1 MPEIAE
7 PPVQVTK
14 LQADIAATTN
24 AAVQDTAFG
33 PDFDAEVDAAIAKD
47 AGVKPPEP
55 KPEPEAK
62 PAKEAKQDKPKAE
75 KSVMDIPDVLLKK
88 EKAEAKHEAPD
99 AEREKA
105 IKEQTA
111 GMSPKAADR
120 FRAIEAKAHAAEQK
134 AARAEKLEAELGIAQ
149 ERLKN
154 AVDSS
159 QFDALKKQS
168 EELDEIVQKNA
179 LTDHPRF
186 KAKFDAEM
194 AKKLEKAKGSLSKEA
209 SAEVEALLSLQP
221 TAQRN
226 RRLNEIKGEL
236 EEWEQDS
243 FRKAVD
249 EYDDLNQERTRELS
263 NWKVNKLKLAELTEQ
278 EKAQATQHQKATIDK
293 AIASVIPRFT
303 DEEKGVELFRKADG
317 NDEWNKTV
325 DARIDTVKKLTA
337 ADLSREDIAE
347 MAAWAVGSQEYRKLF
362 LTQRALLQR
371 LQDEIS
377 SLKSG
382 EPDLGEGGLHT
393 DGDDDES
400 GSAVDVMVRMAKKA
414 GAVQ

>member
-7 PPVQVTK
+7 PPVQVTP
-14 LQADIAATTN
+14 LSADIAAKTS
-24 AAVQDTAFG
+24 AAVQDTGFG
-33 PDFDAEVDAAIAKD
+33 ADFDAEVDAAIAKD
-47 AGVKPPEP
+47 AGVKLPEP
-55 KPEPEAK
+55 KLEPEPK

-88 EKAEAKHEAPD
+88 EKAEAKLEPD

-134 AARAEKLEAELGIAQ
+134 AARAEKLEAELGVAQ

-154 AVDSS
+154 AVDAS
-159 QFDALKKQS
+159 QLEAVKKHS
-168 EELDEIVQKNA
+168 EELSELLDKNA
-179 LTDHPRF
+179 LTEHPRF
-186 KAKFDAEM
+186 KAKFDIPL
-194 AKKLEKAKGSLSKEA
+194 AKEIATAAKLAPKEA
-209 SAEVEALLSLQP
+209 ASEVEALLALSE

-226 RRLNEIKGEL
+226 RRLNEIAGEL
-236 EEWEQDS
+236 DNVEQKK
-243 FRKAVD
+243 F
-249 EYDDLNQERTRELS
+249 LNAIDAADRLSSERAGEVA
-263 NWKVNKLKLAELTEQ
+263 NWKVNKLRLAELSEQ
-278 EKAQATQHQKATIDK
+278 EKTQAEQHQKATIEK
-293 AIASVIPRFT
+293 AIKSVLPRFT

-317 NDEWNKTV
+317 QDEWNKTV

-382 EPDLGEGGLHT
+382 EPDLGEGGLHSG
-393 DGDDDES
+393 GDDDES

>member
-7 PPVQVTK
+7 PPVQVTPV
-14 LQADIAATTN
+14 QAELTAKGQ

-33 PDFDAEVDAAIAKD
+33 ADFDAEVDAAIAKD

-55 KPEPEAK
+55 RPEPEAK
-62 PAKEAKQDKPKAE
+62 PAKEVKQDKPKAE

-88 EKAEAKHEAPD
+88 EKAEAKAETPD

-120 FRAIEAKAHAAEQK
+120 FRAIEAKAHAAEMK
-134 AARAEKLEAELGIAQ
+134 AARVEKLEAELGVAQ

-159 QFDALKKQS
+159 QLDALKKQS
-168 EELDEIVQKNA
+168 DELSELLDKNA
-179 LTDHPRF
+179 VAEHPRF
-186 KAKFDAEM
+186 KAKYDIPL
-194 AKKLEKAKGSLSKEA
+194 AKEISTASKLVSKEA
-209 SAEVEALLSLQP
+209 GPEVEALLSLP
-221 TAQRN
+221 ETAQRN
-226 RRLNEIKGEL
+226 RRLNEIAGEL
-236 EEWEQDS
+236 EEVERGKFIKAIDNADRLSSERSGEIANWKINKTRLAEVTEQD
-243 FRKAVD
+243 
-249 EYDDLNQERTRELS
+249 
-263 NWKVNKLKLAELTEQ
+263 
-278 EKAQATQHQKATIDK
+278 KAQAAQHQKATIDK

-382 EPDLGEGGLHT
+382 EPDLGDGGLHT
-393 DGDDDES
+393 GGDDDES
-400 GSAVDVMVRMAKKA
+400 GSAVDVIVRMAKKA